1 MTTIFHRRLFL
12 MGRGRE
18 GDWRGGKK
26 KNRVV
31 RGREGA
37 NQRVIEE
44 AFLG

>member
-12 MGRGRE
+12 MGREGARE
-18 GDWRGGKK
+18 IGG
-26 KNRVV
+26 VGG
-31 RGREGA
+31 RGRA